1 MKSKL
6 FILAI
11 SFLIKVKRLLFLNC
25 DIITINKTMKCLFIN
40 LIFGKKNGY
49 KFMISSKK
57 GAINAGCYYLQQ
69 QGARGVFKKFL
80 RFVDF
85 L

>member
-1 MKSKL
+1 
-6 FILAI
+6 
-11 SFLIKVKRLLFLNC
+11 
-25 DIITINKTMKCLFIN
+25 MKCLFIN

-57 GAINAGCYYLQQ
+57 GAKNAGCYYLQQ